1 MDDLDVADN
10 KNLWKYVDDSTM
22 SEVINKDQPSI
33 MQAYVNEFSS
43 KSRSD
48 GMQLKESKCKELRIS
63 FSTVKREFDPII
75 INDKNIEVVQ
85 CEKLLGLTIS
95 DNLKWNKHIET
106 VCKKIST
113 RLYFLRQ
120 LKRAKLPSKDLLLF
134 YVTCIRPV
142 AEYACEVFH
151 DSLTKYLSDD
161 LERLQRRACRIILPE
176 HSYEDAL
183 NQLGLLSLFDRR
195 QNLTDKLFRQIVN
208 DPQDKL
214 HHLLPALNLS
224 EASLREK
231 RIFQVPNCRT
241 IRFKNDFI
249 NFNSSKY
256 V

>member
-1 MDDLDVADN
+1 MMDDLDVADN
-10 KNLWKYVDDSTM
+10 KNLWKYVDDSTT

-63 FSTVKREFDPII
+63 FSTVRESFDPII

-161 LERLQRRACRIILPE
+161 LERLHAELAE
-176 HSYEDAL
+176 
-183 NQLGLLSLFDRR
+183 
-195 QNLTDKLFRQIVN
+195 
-208 DPQDKL
+208 
-214 HHLLPALNLS
+214 
-224 EASLREK
+224 
-231 RIFQVPNCRT
+231 
-241 IRFKNDFI
+241 
-249 NFNSSKY
+249 
-256 V
+256 

>member
-1 MDDLDVADN
+1 MMDDLDVADN

-22 SEVINKDQPSI
+22 SEIMNKDQPGI

-43 KSRSD
+43 KSGSD

-63 FSTVKREFDPII
+63 FSNVKREFDAII

-161 LERLQRRACRIILPE
+161 LERLQR
-176 HSYEDAL
+176 
-183 NQLGLLSLFDRR
+183 
-195 QNLTDKLFRQIVN
+195 
-208 DPQDKL
+208 
-214 HHLLPALNLS
+214 
-224 EASLREK
+224 
-231 RIFQVPNCRT
+231 
-241 IRFKNDFI
+241 
-249 NFNSSKY
+249 
-256 V
+256 